1 MPFPVDNFYG
11 GNPGRP
17 VRLAM
22 DVGSILLGETG
33 EFRSLKHS
41 KLLPGEGP
49 AAGPEVAAGLA
60 IHPGA
65 SGVSW
70 SLTTHHPVYY
80 HQNNAENH
88 DFQWYK

>member
-49 AAGPEVAAGLA
+49 AASVQAEAASL
-60 IHPGA
+60 IPGA
-65 SGVSW
+65 SGVS
-70 SLTTHHPVYY
+70 TPEIVFIKHP
-80 HQNNAENH
+80 
-88 DFQWYK
+88 